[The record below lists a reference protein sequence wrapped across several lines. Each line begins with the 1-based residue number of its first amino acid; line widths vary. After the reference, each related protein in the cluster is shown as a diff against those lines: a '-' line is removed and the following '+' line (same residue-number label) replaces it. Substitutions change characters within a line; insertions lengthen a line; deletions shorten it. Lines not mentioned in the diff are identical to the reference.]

1 MASQWDRP
9 MRLALEQA
17 RLAAGHG
24 DVPIGAVALDPAG
37 AVVAAAGNEREL
49 SGDPTAHAEILVLR
63 QAAAALGSWRLLDH
77 TLVVTLEPCTMCAGA
92 LVLARVA
99 RLVFGCYDP
108 KAGAVASLFDVVRD
122 PRLNHRVDVRGG
134 ILEAECAAL
143 LTDFFATNR

>member
-1 MASQWDRP
+1 
-9 MRLALEQA
+9 MRLALRQA
-17 RLAAGHG
+17 RLAAEHG
-24 DVPIGAVALDPAG
+24 DVPIGAVVLDPAG
-37 AVVAAAGNEREL
+37 AVVAAAGNQREL
-49 SGDPTAHAEILVLR
+49 TADPTAHAEVLVLR
-63 QAAAALGSWRLLDH
+63 EASAALESWRLTDH

-134 ILEAECAAL
+134 ILEVECSAL
-143 LTDFFATNR
+143 LREFFAAR